1 MPTQGLPK
9 QDGQCNTLIETQALL
24 TLPIVRAFAAHAT
37 TTPSADFCYAVRTP
51 LDVLSHEYVTHSRS
65 PAISSTAVHARP
77 PDLPPVP
84 LMDMGFPIV
93 CSLARHRRPLHP
105 VLVHR
110 PACLLYASSRP
121 HLAMTPLRFATL
133 HLHQVGRG
141 LSPPSCRTCT
151 AYIGIG
157 GRVTSPPLPHH
168 RTGGSRIRRFDKF
181 VPRITTWAG
190 RSQFGDAVRVSL
202 LGLASVAA
210 SPRCAYPRPAEA
222 GWPVQYPHRD
232 PSTTDPSYRSG
243 LRRSRDYYALC

>member
-1 MPTQGLPK
+1 LRLHRAVPTQGLPK

-151 AYIGIG
+151 AYNGRTQLLFAVPLMVAG
-157 GRVTSPPLPHH
+157 GGFEPPTFGLCDLTHLSTRVGRYLHPRGMLAIQSLRLPPPFRRLGSVLP
-168 RTGGSRIRRFDKF
+168 
-181 VPRITTWAG
+181 
-190 RSQFGDAVRVSL
+190 
-202 LGLASVAA
+202 
-210 SPRCAYPRPAEA
+210 
-222 GWPVQYPHRD
+222 
-232 PSTTDPSYRSG
+232 
-243 LRRSRDYYALC
+243 

>member
-1 MPTQGLPK
+1 MSVKKRSAKSGAGRRVWAKHIATVFGP
-9 QDGQCNTLIETQALL
+9 
-24 TLPIVRAFAAHAT
+24 AFAPGLEHRAAFLG
-37 TTPSADFCYAVRTP
+37 ALRG
-51 LDVLSHEYVTHSRS
+51 
-65 PAISSTAVHARP
+65 SS
-77 PDLPPVP
+77 
-84 LMDMGFPIV
+84 G
-93 CSLARHRRPLHP
+93 
-105 VLVHR
+105 
-110 PACLLYASSRP
+110 
-121 HLAMTPLRFATL
+121 
-133 HLHQVGRG
+133 
-141 LSPPSCRTCT
+141 
-151 AYIGIG
+151 IGIG